1 MGLLDMLQQAINNA
15 AGTNEQHIDAVT
27 REAPKDELGR
37 GVAEA
42 FRSDETPPFSD
53 MVGSLFEKASPE
65 QRTAMLNAIVEKLGP
80 GALAGVAGGA
90 LAGHEGANTPSILL
104 DKASQISPRDV
115 RDVVSTAAAGEPGL
129 MDRMG
134 QFYAEHPDLVKTLG
148 AGALAVVLAK
158 MKNNLLR

>member
-1 MGLLDMLQQAINNA
+1 MGLLDTLQQALNNA
-15 AGTNEQHIDAVT
+15 ATPGGQHIDAVA

-42 FRSDETPPFSD
+42 FRSDETPPFAD
-53 MVGSLFEKASPE
+53 MVGALFEKASPE

-80 GALAGVAGGA
+80 GALGGVAGGA
-90 LAGHEGANTPSILL
+90 LAGHEGASTPAIPL
-104 DKASQISPRDV
+104 DKANQISPNDV
-115 RDVVSTAAAGEPGL
+115 RDVVNTAQAGEPGL

-134 QFYAEHPDLVKTLG
+134 QFYAEHPELVKTLG
-148 AGALAVVLAK
+148 AGALMVVLAK